1 MTTLQEAD
9 QRLTNYDPNIQ
20 WARHSFELTFM
31 QWDYSLTVQVDV
43 FGNCKGATLFDS
55 AIYTAFDDLYDED
68 EDNAQIVL
76 KRPAK
81 DGNGEDTL
89 EIDLEDVEE
98 LESMCVSARIVK
110 HEKESK

>member
-1 MTTLQEAD
+1 
-9 QRLTNYDPNIQ
+9 
-20 WARHSFELTFM
+20 M
-31 QWDYSLTVQVDV
+31 QWDYNLTVQVDV
-43 FGNCKGATLFDS
+43 CGNCKGATLFDS
-55 AIYTAFDDLYDED
+55 AIYTAFDDLCNED

-98 LESMCVSARIVK
+98 LKSLCVSARIVK